1 MNEKHIMLD
10 ERSVPLDS
18 VLYALEQ
25 TTDYLRADYASGVI
39 WCDPVGECFAS
50 VFETLVRDI
59 LENDAIPED
68 SRKTFSER
76 LKSALAQHFSATNE
90 T

>member
-1 MNEKHIMLD
+1 MNEKHVMLD

-39 WCDPVGECFAS
+39 WCDPIDDCFAPI
-50 VFETLVRDI
+50 FETLVRDI
-59 LENDAIPED
+59 LENDANSEE

-76 LKSALAQHFSATNE
+76 LKSALVQHFSATDE